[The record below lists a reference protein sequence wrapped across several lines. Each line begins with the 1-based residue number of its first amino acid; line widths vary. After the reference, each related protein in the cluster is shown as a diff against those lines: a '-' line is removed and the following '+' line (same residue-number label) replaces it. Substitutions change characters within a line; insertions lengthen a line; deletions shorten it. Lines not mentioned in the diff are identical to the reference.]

1 MTPTRVILQE
11 LLDLGTV
18 AAVTRLRPVIT
29 GVRDDRPGSRPRV
42 TDVVPGG

>member
-29 GVRDDRPGSRPRV
+29 GVRDDRPGWRPRA
-42 TDVVPGG
+42 TDVAPQG